1 MKSYAFIFARGGSKG
16 LPGKN
21 IKLLNGKPLIQYSIE
36 IASNISSIDN
46 VFVSTDCSD
55 IAKIARLNGAEVID
69 RPKDFSQDDSP
80 EWQAWRHAISWV
92 RKRYG
97 NFEEFISL
105 PPTSPLRALEDVTS
119 AINKRSSTG
128 ADICIA
134 ITSANRNPYFNMVKK
149 SKKHLVELVNKTSKS
164 ISRRQDAPEVFDVT
178 TVVYVANVDFIMKN
192 DNIFAGTVTSIHV
205 PKQRAIDIDDI
216 HDFNFSESILKNSH
230 DENYE

>member
-1 MKSYAFIFARGGSKG
+1 MKSFAFIFARGGSKG